1 MYISVHNIGT
11 YVCIFTYSTCMF
23 ILYSMYPDAWAFSIN
38 YKSADRSTFMMYWGT
53 FVMYPSFCKW
63 HYLI

>member
-1 MYISVHNIGT
+1 MCVCVH
-11 YVCIFTYSTCMF
+11 VCALVVCACTPVCVLVFVLQMC
-23 ILYSMYPDAWAFSIN
+23 MYPDAWAFSIN
-38 YKSADRSTFMMYWGT
+38 YKSADRGT